1 MISATTSLWCILV
14 YIYILLFIHSYSIHQ
29 ARFCLVCSPKLSSA
43 LSVPQLLPWSGVY
56 EWCWCLCDDKNDQIL
71 YAHNNIH
78 TFKCLYRVFLLVLLP
93 FFHLLTFLSLLRH
106 FLMPFRKKKIFI
118 FMNFVLYENILF
130 FFLLSFPLI
139 LALVVVAALLLLL
152 LFVTRATASQ
162 PQNRWQIR
170 QVKGVLL

>member
-1 MISATTSLWCILV
+1 
-14 YIYILLFIHSYSIHQ
+14 
-29 ARFCLVCSPKLSSA
+29 
-43 LSVPQLLPWSGVY
+43 
-56 EWCWCLCDDKNDQIL
+56 
-71 YAHNNIH
+71 
-78 TFKCLYRVFLLVLLP
+78 
-93 FFHLLTFLSLLRH
+93 
-106 FLMPFRKKKIFI
+106 
-118 FMNFVLYENILF
+118 MNFVLYENILF